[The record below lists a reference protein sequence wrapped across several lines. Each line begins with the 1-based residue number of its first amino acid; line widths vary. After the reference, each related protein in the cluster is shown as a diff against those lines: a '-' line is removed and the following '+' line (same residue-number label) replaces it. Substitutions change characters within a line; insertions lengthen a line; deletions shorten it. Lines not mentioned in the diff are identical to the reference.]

1 MSRRQ
6 KPADATTLL
15 SNWAQRVAPADL
27 WAAPTHTVSK
37 RCSASLPPLA
47 QHHTGTRRTAKAGF
61 STTTSPTTAHQP
73 SGALLVVRTSQ
84 APRSLCAGRTAQ
96 GEGALRRSRPWSV
109 AEACAFHCSRTDGF
123 VPSPFHK
130 VGSLLIE
137 EADHSAT
144 GQSARLLSPHQH
156 KHNKI
161 NEWNNG
167 QLEEHLH
174 CLCSAFWVLSDTD
187 TNDSIAHQRR
197 NPRFPQTSPRAGFK
211 TEGRSGWGW
220 RAGCRTPRSWR
231 PPWTTGTVPTMASPG
246 PWPRFSPPA
255 CCPGRRPRSVRP
267 SEEMRR

>member
-61 STTTSPTTAHQP
+61 STTPSPPTAPQP
-73 SGALLVVRTSQ
+73 TGALLVVRTRQ
-84 APRSLCAGRTAQ
+84 APRSLCDG
-96 GEGALRRSRPWSV
+96 RRSRPWSV

-137 EADHSAT
+137 EADHFCNGTECAAT
-144 GQSARLLSPHQH
+144 
-156 KHNKI
+156 
-161 NEWNNG
+161 
-167 QLEEHLH
+167 
-174 CLCSAFWVLSDTD
+174 F
-187 TNDSIAHQRR
+187 
-197 NPRFPQTSPRAGFK
+197 TSPA
-211 TEGRSGWGW
+211 
-220 RAGCRTPRSWR
+220 
-231 PPWTTGTVPTMASPG
+231 
-246 PWPRFSPPA
+246 
-255 CCPGRRPRSVRP
+255 
-267 SEEMRR
+267 